1 LKWFRRIGLVV
12 VLLAFAA
19 GLFYWFM
26 PAGVATSLLARRAHG
41 FVLDDVSGT
50 VWDGRAGKVTTIDG
64 RELGALRWQLG
75 RDVILGRTH
84 LDLNLDGRAG
94 RFQGHLEK
102 PDADHMIWTGI
113 DFRLDA
119 AALAG
124 PALPPELVPVGVIE
138 GKVPRAELQ
147 GNWPVALDA
156 DVLWRAAAVKTP
168 EGHITLGGIAL
179 KAGSQAGILRATL
192 SDDGQGSL
200 LVHAALAAS
209 PLGWRLDGQLVPR
222 IKDTALSHLIA
233 RFGPPGRDGAV
244 NLQRKAGLA
253 PSITTP

>member
-26 PAGVATSLLARRAHG
+26 PAGVAASLLARRAHG
-41 FVLDDVSGT
+41 FVLGDVSGT
-50 VWDGRAGKVTTIDG
+50 VWNGRAGKVTTIDG
-64 RELGALRWQLG
+64 RELGALTWHLG
-75 RDVILGRTH
+75 RDAILGRTH

-94 RFQGHLEK
+94 RFQGHLER
-102 PDADHMIWTGI
+102 PDADHSIWTGI

-119 AALAG
+119 AALTG

-179 KAGSQAGILRATL
+179 KAASQGGILRATL
-192 SDDGQGSL
+192 ADDGQGSL
-200 LVHAALAAS
+200 LVNAALAAT
-209 PLGWRLDGQLVPR
+209 PLGWRLDGRLVPR
-222 IKDTALSHLIA
+222 IEDTALSHLIA
-233 RFGPPGRDGAV
+233 RFGPLGRDGAV

>member
-168 EGHITLGGIAL
+168 EGHITLGSIAL
-179 KAGSQAGILRATL
+179 KAGSQAGILRASL

-233 RFGPPGRDGAV
+233 RFGPLGHDGAV

>member
-1 LKWFRRIGLVV
+1 MKWFRRIGLVV

-26 PAGVATSLLARRAHG
+26 PAGVAASLLARRAHG

-50 VWDGRAGKVTTIDG
+50 VWNGRAGKVTTIDG
-64 RELGALRWQLG
+64 RELGALTWHLG
-75 RDVILGRTH
+75 RDAILGRTH

-94 RFQGHLEK
+94 RFQGHLER

-119 AALAG
+119 AALSG
-124 PALPPELVPVGVIE
+124 PSLPAELIPVGVIE

-156 DVLWRAAAVKTP
+156 NVLWRAAAVKTP
-168 EGHITLGGIAL
+168 EGHITLGSIAL
-179 KAGSQAGILRATL
+179 KAASQGGILRATL
-192 SDDGQGSL
+192 ADDGQGSL
-200 LVHAALAAS
+200 VVQVALAAS
-209 PLGWRLDGQLVPR
+209 PLGWRLDGKLVPR
-222 IKDTALSHLIA
+222 NEDTALSHLIA
-233 RFGPPGRDGAV
+233 RFGPLGRDGAV

-253 PSITTP
+253 PSITTL

>member
-12 VLLAFAA
+12 VLLALAA

-41 FVLDDVSGT
+41 IVLDDVSGT
-50 VWDGRAGKVTTIDG
+50 VWNGRAGKVTTIDG
-64 RELGALRWQLG
+64 RELGALTWHLG
-75 RDVILGRTH
+75 RDAILGRTH

-94 RFQGHLEK
+94 RFQGHLER

-119 AALAG
+119 EALSG
-124 PALPPELVPVGVIE
+124 PSLPAELIPVGVIE

-168 EGHITLGGIAL
+168 EGHITLGSIAL

-192 SDDGQGSL
+192 ADDGQGSL
-200 LVHAALAAS
+200 VVQVALAAS
-209 PLGWRLDGQLVPR
+209 PLGWRLDGKLVPR
-222 IKDTALSHLIA
+222 NEDTALSHLIA
-233 RFGPPGRDGAV
+233 RFGPLGRDGAV

-253 PSITTP
+253 PSITTL